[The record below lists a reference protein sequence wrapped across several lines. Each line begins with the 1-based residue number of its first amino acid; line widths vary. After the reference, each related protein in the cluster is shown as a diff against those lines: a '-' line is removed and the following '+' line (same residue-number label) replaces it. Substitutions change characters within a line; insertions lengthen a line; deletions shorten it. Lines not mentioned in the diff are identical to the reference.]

1 MKIKRAVRNLLILVS
16 PGGTAVC
23 TGDKFLKI
31 GVSRL
36 AKIGFLTHF
45 FVICYQ
51 TKPTFL
57 SEYSQII
64 PMRCIIDAFIK
75 NTKGAS
81 IKYVRTIYQKSSI
94 FYTLIHTPT

>member
-1 MKIKRAVRNLLILVS
+1 MKVKRAVRNLLILVS
-16 PGGTAVC
+16 TGGTAVC
-23 TGDKFLKI
+23 TGDKFLKV

-45 FVICYQ
+45 FVICCQ

-64 PMRCIIDAFIK
+64 PMRCIIDALIK

>member
-1 MKIKRAVRNLLILVS
+1 MKIKRAVSNLLILVS
-16 PGGTAVC
+16 PGGTTAVC

-31 GVSRL
+31 GVFRL

-45 FVICYQ
+45 FVICCQ
-51 TKPTFL
+51 TKLTFL

-75 NTKGAS
+75 NTKGVFFFFFF
-81 IKYVRTIYQKSSI
+81 IIMTII
-94 FYTLIHTPT
+94 FYKLTIRH